1 MITTRDDTVVVVVSM
16 IIMREYLH
24 IVNDGARLA
33 ESLVQRQRVSLA
45 SRPLMLDS
53 RCSQMTS
60 VDKYPLHR
68 TLTSGQASGQLQSR
82 RPNGAVSWEHDSP
95 VLIFTE
101 KNMIPSQNHY
111 NAIPCSSS
119 CIGAYHNACTIY
131 CDSVTAQYCMPLCH
145 IRHAGLPFHTESY
158 TILPYTIL
166 TYIMGP
172 FIEILSY
179 HTPSYLYTMYHLK
192 YNIIPYTFML
202 STPFLI
208 YTILS

>member
-1 MITTRDDTVVVVVSM
+1 
-16 IIMREYLH
+16 
-24 IVNDGARLA
+24 
-33 ESLVQRQRVSLA
+33 
-45 SRPLMLDS
+45 
-53 RCSQMTS
+53 
-60 VDKYPLHR
+60 
-68 TLTSGQASGQLQSR
+68 
-82 RPNGAVSWEHDSP
+82 
-95 VLIFTE
+95 
-101 KNMIPSQNHY
+101 MIPSQNHY

-179 HTPSYLYTMYHLK
+179 HIPSYLYTMYHLK

-208 YTILS
+208 YTILSYYTILPVKPYMPLYHIGLTIITEYCRPLHQ